1 MNYLRNG
8 RIQNMKIKNLLVTTL
23 AVAAGLTL
31 TACQSDKSEG
41 ASTSQE
47 GEAVT
52 LNFGAM
58 GSIDTIPFVIAQ
70 ENGYF
75 EEEGIKVNL
84 ELFNAAKDRDAALQ
98 AGQLDGVLADET
110 AIAIYQNSD
119 MDMQITGATNGYW
132 TLVAT
137 EQSNI
142 HSVEDLKGKKI
153 GISENT
159 MIEYL
164 ADDITTLNGIAAEDF
179 EKVAIPAMPARLEAL
194 RNNQI
199 DAAILPAPF
208 NETAIA
214 DGAVEIETIHNTDI
228 MISVT
233 AFLNS
238 VIEQYPQ
245 AIQGFYNAY
254 NKAVDY
260 INSTDISEYE
270 DAVIKTVGYSEE
282 TRGNIILPKFKHN
295 YLPDVEKVQKVFDWA
310 TAKGLLTKDI
320 TAKDV
325 LNNVAT
331 K

>member
-142 HSVEDLKGKKI
+142 HSLEDLKGKKI

-164 ADDITTLNGIAAEDF
+164 ADDITTLNGITAEDF

>member
-137 EQSNI
+137 DQSNI
-142 HSVEDLKGKKI
+142 HSLEDLKGKKI

>member
-1 MNYLRNG
+1 
-8 RIQNMKIKNLLVTTL
+8 MKIKNLLVTTL

-137 EQSNI
+137 EQSN
-142 HSVEDLKGKKI
+142 
-153 GISENT
+153 SENT

>member
-52 LNFGAM
+52 LHFGAM

-142 HSVEDLKGKKI
+142 HSLEDLKGKKI

>member
-1 MNYLRNG
+1 
-8 RIQNMKIKNLLVTTL
+8 MKIKNLLVTTL

-142 HSVEDLKGKKI
+142 HSLEDLKGKKI

-208 NETAIA
+208 NETAIT

>member
-142 HSVEDLKGKKI
+142 HSLEDLKGKKI

-325 LNNVAT
+325 LNNVAP